1 MEQESEKLLKEI
13 GNRIRVLRQEREIS
27 QQNLAAMCNFEKSNM
42 SRIEAGGSNVTIKTL
57 LTISQ
62 ALEIHISEL
71 FPKV

>member
-13 GNRIRVLRQEREIS
+13 GNRIRLLRQEREIS
-27 QQNLAAMCNFEKSNM
+27 QQNLAALCNFEKSNM
-42 SRIEAGGSNVTIKTL
+42 SRIEAGCSNVTIKTL